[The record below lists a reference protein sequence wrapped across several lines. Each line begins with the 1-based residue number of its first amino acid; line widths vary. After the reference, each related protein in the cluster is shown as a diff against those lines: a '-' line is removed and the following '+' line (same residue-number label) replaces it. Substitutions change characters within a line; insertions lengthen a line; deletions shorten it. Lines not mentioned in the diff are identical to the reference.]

1 MVARQQVQAPVVR
14 GPRYGLVAAS
24 PTAIDGTQ
32 EDDSLRWPNGIEFQA
47 EACAEVGLGLIAC
60 NGGTM
65 TAGSDGD
72 TVTADAFFLYA
83 SDRCSTL
90 GSRTRDWKGRA
101 KRRLQAGQSYALAL
115 ELWDGA
121 ATQAD
126 ADSENIWLSG
136 SGTQSDEVTSGPTA
150 SVKALACLV
159 QALGGILFGGQ
170 GMIHMT
176 SQMLV
181 ILNSLD
187 ALRFDGGIWTTPM
200 GHIVVA
206 DAGYSGSGP
215 DGVPAGDSQWMYG
228 TPMIDVK
235 LGPIDHPGRPDTIES
250 VDVSVNDQLVWA
262 QRVALLQWENTC
274 GIAAAEVDIAVCA
287 IGGVS

>member
-1 MVARQQVQAPVVR
+1 VR

-47 EACAEVGLGLIAC
+47 EACAEAGLGLIAC

-65 TAGSDGD
+65 TPGDDGEI
-72 TVTADAFFLYA
+72 VTADAFFLYA

-121 ATQAD
+121 ATQASIESD
-126 ADSENIWLSG
+126 NLWLAGPAAD
-136 SGTQSDEVTSGPTA
+136 SDEVTDGPTA

-159 QALGGILFGGQ
+159 QAVGSFLFGGQ

-176 SQMLV
+176 TQMLT
-181 ILNSLD
+181 ILASMQAVRL
-187 ALRFDGGIWTTPM
+187 DGGIWTTPM

-215 DGVPAGDSQWMYG
+215 DGVPAGASQWMYG

-235 LGPIDHPGRPDTIES
+235 LGPIDHPGQPDTVES
-250 VDVSVNDQLVWA
+250 VAVATNLQTVWA
-262 QRVALLQWENTC
+262 QRVALLQWEQTC
-274 GIAAAEVDIAVCA
+274 GIAAAEVDIPACA